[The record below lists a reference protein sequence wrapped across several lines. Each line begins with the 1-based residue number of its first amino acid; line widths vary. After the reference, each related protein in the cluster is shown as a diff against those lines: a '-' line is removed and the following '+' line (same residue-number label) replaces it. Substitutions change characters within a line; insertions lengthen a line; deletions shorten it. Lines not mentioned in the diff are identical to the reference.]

1 MTKFILPLTVCLLAL
16 FTACQKIEITDQ
28 TDDKKTEEKT
38 DTDETIADTTH
49 YYTVT
54 TLNEADDDAQVGL
67 KCYIVGYT
75 RGSSIK
81 STVFSAEDAV
91 ATNLVVADSRN
102 ETDYEQCA
110 AVQLKKDTNARKQ
123 LNLCDHPE
131 MLHSHVLLIGTKSE
145 YCQATGLKN
154 IKEFRILEDDEENDD
169 DDSNDNENDSTLQK
183 TFPTLSTDNADAF
196 EGA

>member
-1 MTKFILPLTVCLLAL
+1 MTKLILPLTFCLLAL
-16 FTACQKIEITDQ
+16 FSACQKIEITDQ

-38 DTDETIADTTH
+38 DTDETIDDSTH
-49 YYTVT
+49 YYTVA
-54 TLNEADDDAQVGL
+54 TLNEADDDTQVGL

-75 RGSSIK
+75 RGSNIK
-81 STVFSAEDAV
+81 SAVFSAEEAV
-91 ATNLVVADSRN
+91 TTNLVVADSRN

-110 AVQLKKDTNARKQ
+110 AVQLKKDTDARKQ

-154 IKEFRILEDDEENDD
+154 VKEFRILENDEENN

-183 TFPTLSTDNADAF
+183 TFPTLSADNADAF